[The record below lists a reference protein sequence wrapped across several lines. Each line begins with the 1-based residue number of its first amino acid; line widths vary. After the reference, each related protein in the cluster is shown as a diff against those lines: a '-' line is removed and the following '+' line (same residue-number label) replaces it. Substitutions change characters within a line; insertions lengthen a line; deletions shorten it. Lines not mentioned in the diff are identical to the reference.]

1 MKAIFS
7 AIISFFTSPFKR
19 SLLLLII
26 LGLIA
31 LFEFIS
37 LGLIRRTFVF
47 HTIDGGVVAVEDRM
61 IKHADSKEN
70 DIIRYTEEAL
80 RGPVSQDLLPL
91 FPYETK
97 LKTLM
102 LRGDTVYADFSESA
116 ALRLPETLIKGGGRY
131 VLDNFCTLY
140 DSILRNFP
148 YVSNIWF
155 FIEGNAISLDY
166 RHEPGWMP
174 EFEDRTE
181 EAIPVTAV
189 EEDSRT

>member
-1 MKAIFS
+1 MKVIFS
-7 AIISFFTSPFKR
+7 AIISIFTSPFKR

-31 LFEFIS
+31 LFEFLS
-37 LGLIRRTFVF
+37 LGLTRRTFVF
-47 HTIDGGVVAVEDRM
+47 HFIDGGVVAVEDRM
-61 IKHADSKEN
+61 IKRANSKEN
-70 DIIRYTEEAL
+70 DITRYTEEAL

-102 LRGDTVYADFSESA
+102 LRGDTVFADFSESA
-116 ALRLPETLIKGGGRY
+116 ALRLPENLIKGGGRY

-148 YVSNIWF
+148 YVSNVWF

-166 RHEPGWMP
+166 RREPGWEP
-174 EFEDRTE
+174 EFETRSE
-181 EAIPVTAV
+181 EAIPADGG
-189 EEDSRT
+189 EEEGKT